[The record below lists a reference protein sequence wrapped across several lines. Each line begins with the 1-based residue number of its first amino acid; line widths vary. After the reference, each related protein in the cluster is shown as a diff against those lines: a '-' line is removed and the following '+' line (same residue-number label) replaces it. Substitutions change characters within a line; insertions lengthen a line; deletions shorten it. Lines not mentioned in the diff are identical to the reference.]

1 MDKLKVQQYL
11 QEIRNNP
18 SRGSMWCYPL
28 KGKVVSLV
36 DPEKIIGLFSKAQK
50 NTYVGNHEHPD
61 YMQYPYEYDSYIGH
75 DNYGR
80 DYLDL
85 RDQLIAKIRY
95 LAKNPELVE
104 AYEMYFLEK
113 DLENV

>member
-1 MDKLKVQQYL
+1 M
-11 QEIRNNP
+11 
-18 SRGSMWCYPL
+18 
-28 KGKVVSLV
+28 V

-61 YMQYPYEYDSYIGH
+61 YHQYPYEYDSYIGH

-80 DYLDL
+80 NYLDL

-95 LAKNPELVE
+95 LAKDPELVE